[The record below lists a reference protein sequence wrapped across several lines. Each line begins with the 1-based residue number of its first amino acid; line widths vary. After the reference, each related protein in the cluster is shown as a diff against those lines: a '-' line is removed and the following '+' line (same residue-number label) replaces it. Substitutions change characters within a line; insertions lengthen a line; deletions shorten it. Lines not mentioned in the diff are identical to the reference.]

1 MVNYHA
7 GTTGNGIVPNN
18 TVHQIVAGLEI
29 ARAPA
34 TSGLNLAASNA
45 CVTNTYKKIG
55 VGSSF
60 NALINSG
67 IVHPTGVL
75 LVPFIASVQNLGFG
89 DSQWKSPF
97 DTCPTTTPHFRI

>member
-67 IVHPTGVL
+67 IVHPTGCFLFHL
-75 LVPFIASVQNLGFG
+75 LLLYKIQDLATVNGNHHLTHAQLLPPLF
-89 DSQWKSPF
+89 
-97 DTCPTTTPHFRI
+97 H